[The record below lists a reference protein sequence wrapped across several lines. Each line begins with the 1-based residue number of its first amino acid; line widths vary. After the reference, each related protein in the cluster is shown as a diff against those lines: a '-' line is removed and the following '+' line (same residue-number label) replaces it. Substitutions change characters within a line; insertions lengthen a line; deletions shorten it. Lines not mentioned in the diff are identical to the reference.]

1 MRTAHQGALEVRWRF
16 ASWVRSSWRTV
27 GSIAYG
33 GARQRAVLALL
44 VLHANQVVASGRVLL
59 ELWRGRPAGSGQCA
73 AGGRLAAA
81 PALRAGRLVTRHGGT
96 CSAPTPMRST
106 WAGSSDCSP
115 RDARP
120 LPRADAEQLALALSL
135 WRGPALADSRDEPV
149 TQAEISRL
157 DELRLIGEQPLCE
170 RCA

>member
-1 MRTAHQGALEVRWRF
+1 VVVASLTRGGRMRTAHQGALEVRWRF

-33 GARQRAVLALL
+33 GARQRVVLALL

-81 PALRAGRLVTRHGGT
+81 PALRAF
-96 CSAPTPMRST
+96 PTRST

-120 LPRADAEQLALALSL
+120 LPRADAEQLALAL
-135 WRGPALADSRDEPV
+135 WRGPALADSRYEPV